1 MSDRLEKLK
10 LLQDKLEL
18 SLETCEDKSLAAIA
32 RQYRETMREIEEL
45 EGADMIGDGIGD
57 ILSARQ
63 ADGDPTADRKNR
75 SGIRQ
80 DRRA

>member
-32 RQYRETMREIEEL
+32 RQYRETMREIEEI
-45 EGADMIGDGIGD
+45 EGADGNDDGIAE
-57 ILSARQ
+57 ILSARK
-63 ADGDPTADRKNR
+63 ADGEPTADSSDR
-75 SGIRQ
+75 S
-80 DRRA
+80 

>member
-10 LLQDKLEL
+10 LLQDKLEV
-18 SLETCEDKSLAAIA
+18 SLETCDDKSLAAIA

-45 EGADMIGDGIGD
+45 EGADATDDGISE

-63 ADGDPTADRKNR
+63 TDGNARADA
-75 SGIRQ
+75 
-80 DRRA
+80 

>member
-10 LLQDKLEL
+10 LLQDKLEV
-18 SLETCEDKSLAAIA
+18 SLETCDDKSLAAIA

-45 EGADMIGDGIGD
+45 EGADATDDGISE

-63 ADGDPTADRKNR
+63 ADGNARAD
-75 SGIRQ
+75 
-80 DRRA
+80 A

>member
-10 LLQDKLEL
+10 LLQDKLEM

-32 RQYRETMREIEEL
+32 RQYRETMKEIEEL
-45 EGADMIGDGIGD
+45 EGADVIGDGIGD

-75 SGIRQ
+75 SGL
-80 DRRA
+80 

>member
-45 EGADMIGDGIGD
+45 EGVETDNDGIAD
-57 ILSARQ
+57 ILSARK
-63 ADGDPTADRKNR
+63 ADGESATV
-75 SGIRQ
+75 
-80 DRRA
+80 

>member
-45 EGADMIGDGIGD
+45 EGADVIGDGIGD

-63 ADGDPTADRKNR
+63 TDGGPTADRKNR
-75 SGIRQ
+75 SGL
-80 DRRA
+80 

>member
-1 MSDRLEKLK
+1 MSDRLIKLK

-45 EGADMIGDGIGD
+45 EGADGNDDGIAE
-57 ILSARQ
+57 ILSARK
-63 ADGDPTADRKNR
+63 ADGEPTAD
-75 SGIRQ
+75 SS
-80 DRRA
+80 DCS